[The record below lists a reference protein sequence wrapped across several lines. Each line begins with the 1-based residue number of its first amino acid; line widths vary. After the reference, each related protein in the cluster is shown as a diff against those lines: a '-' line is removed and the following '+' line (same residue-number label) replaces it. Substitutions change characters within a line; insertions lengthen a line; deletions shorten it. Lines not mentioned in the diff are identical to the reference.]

1 MNRTPLTCT
10 LLTCFATSSSKCAL
24 SSGVSSSSLWVSVVE
39 EGVGLLCFGCKGGAW
54 QRRGGERE
62 YSHSAEKLLNSG
74 PYETHSS
81 CIECQTVHSMNPFYI
96 KGSQAN
102 CYTAKGK
109 SSTLYVHILHYVMYI
124 HVEIT
129 HTMRGRSDHAQKC
142 PYPVHS

>member
-62 YSHSAEKLLNSG
+62 CSHSAEKLLNSG
-74 PYETHSS
+74 PYETHSSCLTRHSS

-102 CYTAKGK
+102 CYIATEK
-109 SSTLYVHILHYVMYI
+109 SSTLYRHILHYVCYVYTCGN
-124 HVEIT
+124 HT
-129 HTMRGRSDHAQKC
+129 HNAW
-142 PYPVHS
+142 